1 MSKEVATIWLT
12 NYCNMDCT
20 YCYENKKKH
29 EKMSGYKAR
38 EVIKFIKKRIEVN
51 RLSEYIIRFHG
62 GEPLLN
68 AEAIQIFLRELKSVK
83 KCKIRYYITTNGTLY
98 NEKIE
103 KILVHMDEIS
113 ISIDGNKKIHDQQRI
128 DKNGNGTFDLVIK
141 NYEKIKQVN
150 QNTSIRMTITPNNID
165 FLFES
170 IKELEFHYR
179 IKRFIPQIDFTAK
192 WNEEHYD
199 SLILQ
204 FTRIK
209 KYGVFLSF
217 DNGYVGLLH
226 ISEIS
231 TNFVN
236 NINSYFSLGDKI
248 KVLIKKIDQGNK
260 FLFVSIKDL
269 PDELNPYKEILPSKK
284 IVSYLKDINF
294 SKLEKALPKMIE
306 EELEREDKN
315 D

>member
-1 MSKEVATIWLT
+1 MKAN
-12 NYCNMDCT
+12 NYF
-20 YCYENKKKH
+20 
-29 EKMSGYKAR
+29 EKD
-38 EVIKFIKKRIEVN
+38 
-51 RLSEYIIRFHG
+51 
-62 GEPLLN
+62 
-68 AEAIQIFLRELKSVK
+68 QIVEGIV
-83 KCKIRYYITTNGTLY
+83 
-98 NEKIE
+98 
-103 KILVHMDEIS
+103 
-113 ISIDGNKKIHDQQRI
+113 
-128 DKNGNGTFDLVIK
+128 
-141 NYEKIKQVN
+141 
-150 QNTSIRMTITPNNID
+150 
-165 FLFES
+165 
-170 IKELEFHYR
+170 
-179 IKRFIPQIDFTAK
+179 
-192 WNEEHYD
+192 
-199 SLILQ
+199 
-204 FTRIK
+204 TRIK

-306 EELEREDKN
+306 EELERENKN

>member
-1 MSKEVATIWLT
+1 MKAN
-12 NYCNMDCT
+12 NYF
-20 YCYENKKKH
+20 
-29 EKMSGYKAR
+29 EKD
-38 EVIKFIKKRIEVN
+38 
-51 RLSEYIIRFHG
+51 
-62 GEPLLN
+62 
-68 AEAIQIFLRELKSVK
+68 QIVEGIV
-83 KCKIRYYITTNGTLY
+83 
-98 NEKIE
+98 
-103 KILVHMDEIS
+103 
-113 ISIDGNKKIHDQQRI
+113 
-128 DKNGNGTFDLVIK
+128 
-141 NYEKIKQVN
+141 
-150 QNTSIRMTITPNNID
+150 
-165 FLFES
+165 
-170 IKELEFHYR
+170 
-179 IKRFIPQIDFTAK
+179 
-192 WNEEHYD
+192 
-199 SLILQ
+199 
-204 FTRIK
+204 TRIK

-248 KVLIKKIDQGNK
+248 KVLIKKIDQCNK

>member
-1 MSKEVATIWLT
+1 MKAN
-12 NYCNMDCT
+12 NYF
-20 YCYENKKKH
+20 
-29 EKMSGYKAR
+29 EKD
-38 EVIKFIKKRIEVN
+38 
-51 RLSEYIIRFHG
+51 
-62 GEPLLN
+62 
-68 AEAIQIFLRELKSVK
+68 QIVEGIV
-83 KCKIRYYITTNGTLY
+83 
-98 NEKIE
+98 
-103 KILVHMDEIS
+103 
-113 ISIDGNKKIHDQQRI
+113 
-128 DKNGNGTFDLVIK
+128 
-141 NYEKIKQVN
+141 
-150 QNTSIRMTITPNNID
+150 
-165 FLFES
+165 
-170 IKELEFHYR
+170 
-179 IKRFIPQIDFTAK
+179 
-192 WNEEHYD
+192 
-199 SLILQ
+199 
-204 FTRIK
+204 TRIK

-236 NINSYFSLGDKI
+236 NISSYFSLGDKI

>member
-1 MSKEVATIWLT
+1 MKAN
-12 NYCNMDCT
+12 NYF
-20 YCYENKKKH
+20 
-29 EKMSGYKAR
+29 EKD
-38 EVIKFIKKRIEVN
+38 
-51 RLSEYIIRFHG
+51 
-62 GEPLLN
+62 
-68 AEAIQIFLRELKSVK
+68 QIVEGIV
-83 KCKIRYYITTNGTLY
+83 
-98 NEKIE
+98 
-103 KILVHMDEIS
+103 
-113 ISIDGNKKIHDQQRI
+113 
-128 DKNGNGTFDLVIK
+128 
-141 NYEKIKQVN
+141 
-150 QNTSIRMTITPNNID
+150 
-165 FLFES
+165 
-170 IKELEFHYR
+170 
-179 IKRFIPQIDFTAK
+179 
-192 WNEEHYD
+192 
-199 SLILQ
+199 
-204 FTRIK
+204 TRIK

-294 SKLEKALPKMIE
+294 SKLEQALPKMIE

>member
-1 MSKEVATIWLT
+1 MKAN
-12 NYCNMDCT
+12 NYF
-20 YCYENKKKH
+20 
-29 EKMSGYKAR
+29 EKD
-38 EVIKFIKKRIEVN
+38 
-51 RLSEYIIRFHG
+51 
-62 GEPLLN
+62 
-68 AEAIQIFLRELKSVK
+68 QIVEGIV
-83 KCKIRYYITTNGTLY
+83 
-98 NEKIE
+98 
-103 KILVHMDEIS
+103 
-113 ISIDGNKKIHDQQRI
+113 
-128 DKNGNGTFDLVIK
+128 
-141 NYEKIKQVN
+141 
-150 QNTSIRMTITPNNID
+150 
-165 FLFES
+165 
-170 IKELEFHYR
+170 
-179 IKRFIPQIDFTAK
+179 
-192 WNEEHYD
+192 
-199 SLILQ
+199 
-204 FTRIK
+204 TRIK

-294 SKLEKALPKMIE
+294 SKLKKALPKMIE

>member
-1 MSKEVATIWLT
+1 MKAN
-12 NYCNMDCT
+12 NYF
-20 YCYENKKKH
+20 
-29 EKMSGYKAR
+29 EKD
-38 EVIKFIKKRIEVN
+38 
-51 RLSEYIIRFHG
+51 
-62 GEPLLN
+62 
-68 AEAIQIFLRELKSVK
+68 QIVEGV
-83 KCKIRYYITTNGTLY
+83 
-98 NEKIE
+98 
-103 KILVHMDEIS
+103 V
-113 ISIDGNKKIHDQQRI
+113 
-128 DKNGNGTFDLVIK
+128 
-141 NYEKIKQVN
+141 
-150 QNTSIRMTITPNNID
+150 
-165 FLFES
+165 
-170 IKELEFHYR
+170 
-179 IKRFIPQIDFTAK
+179 
-192 WNEEHYD
+192 
-199 SLILQ
+199 
-204 FTRIK
+204 TRIK

>member
-1 MSKEVATIWLT
+1 MKAN
-12 NYCNMDCT
+12 NYF
-20 YCYENKKKH
+20 
-29 EKMSGYKAR
+29 EKD
-38 EVIKFIKKRIEVN
+38 
-51 RLSEYIIRFHG
+51 
-62 GEPLLN
+62 
-68 AEAIQIFLRELKSVK
+68 QIVEGIVTK
-83 KCKIRYYITTNGTLY
+83 
-98 NEKIE
+98 
-103 KILVHMDEIS
+103 
-113 ISIDGNKKIHDQQRI
+113 
-128 DKNGNGTFDLVIK
+128 
-141 NYEKIKQVN
+141 
-150 QNTSIRMTITPNNID
+150 
-165 FLFES
+165 
-170 IKELEFHYR
+170 
-179 IKRFIPQIDFTAK
+179 
-192 WNEEHYD
+192 
-199 SLILQ
+199 
-204 FTRIK
+204 IK

>member
-1 MSKEVATIWLT
+1 MKAN
-12 NYCNMDCT
+12 NYF
-20 YCYENKKKH
+20 
-29 EKMSGYKAR
+29 EKD
-38 EVIKFIKKRIEVN
+38 
-51 RLSEYIIRFHG
+51 
-62 GEPLLN
+62 
-68 AEAIQIFLRELKSVK
+68 QIVEGIV
-83 KCKIRYYITTNGTLY
+83 
-98 NEKIE
+98 
-103 KILVHMDEIS
+103 
-113 ISIDGNKKIHDQQRI
+113 
-128 DKNGNGTFDLVIK
+128 
-141 NYEKIKQVN
+141 
-150 QNTSIRMTITPNNID
+150 
-165 FLFES
+165 
-170 IKELEFHYR
+170 
-179 IKRFIPQIDFTAK
+179 
-192 WNEEHYD
+192 
-199 SLILQ
+199 
-204 FTRIK
+204 TRIK

-217 DNGYVGLLH
+217 DNGYVGLLQ

-294 SKLEKALPKMIE
+294 SKLEKALPKMID

>member
-1 MSKEVATIWLT
+1 MW
-12 NYCNMDCT
+12 
-20 YCYENKKKH
+20 
-29 EKMSGYKAR
+29 
-38 EVIKFIKKRIEVN
+38 
-51 RLSEYIIRFHG
+51 
-62 GEPLLN
+62 
-68 AEAIQIFLRELKSVK
+68 
-83 KCKIRYYITTNGTLY
+83 YY
-98 NEKIE
+98 
-103 KILVHMDEIS
+103 
-113 ISIDGNKKIHDQQRI
+113 
-128 DKNGNGTFDLVIK
+128 
-141 NYEKIKQVN
+141 
-150 QNTSIRMTITPNNID
+150 
-165 FLFES
+165 
-170 IKELEFHYR
+170 
-179 IKRFIPQIDFTAK
+179 
-192 WNEEHYD
+192 
-199 SLILQ
+199 
-204 FTRIK
+204 
-209 KYGVFLSF
+209 VFLSF

>member
-1 MSKEVATIWLT
+1 MKAN
-12 NYCNMDCT
+12 NYF
-20 YCYENKKKH
+20 
-29 EKMSGYKAR
+29 EKD
-38 EVIKFIKKRIEVN
+38 
-51 RLSEYIIRFHG
+51 
-62 GEPLLN
+62 
-68 AEAIQIFLRELKSVK
+68 QIVEGIV
-83 KCKIRYYITTNGTLY
+83 
-98 NEKIE
+98 
-103 KILVHMDEIS
+103 
-113 ISIDGNKKIHDQQRI
+113 
-128 DKNGNGTFDLVIK
+128 
-141 NYEKIKQVN
+141 
-150 QNTSIRMTITPNNID
+150 
-165 FLFES
+165 
-170 IKELEFHYR
+170 
-179 IKRFIPQIDFTAK
+179 
-192 WNEEHYD
+192 
-199 SLILQ
+199 
-204 FTRIK
+204 TRIK

-284 IVSYLKDINF
+284 IMSYLKDINF

>member
-1 MSKEVATIWLT
+1 MKAN
-12 NYCNMDCT
+12 NYF
-20 YCYENKKKH
+20 
-29 EKMSGYKAR
+29 EKD
-38 EVIKFIKKRIEVN
+38 
-51 RLSEYIIRFHG
+51 
-62 GEPLLN
+62 
-68 AEAIQIFLRELKSVK
+68 QIVEGIV
-83 KCKIRYYITTNGTLY
+83 
-98 NEKIE
+98 
-103 KILVHMDEIS
+103 
-113 ISIDGNKKIHDQQRI
+113 
-128 DKNGNGTFDLVIK
+128 
-141 NYEKIKQVN
+141 
-150 QNTSIRMTITPNNID
+150 
-165 FLFES
+165 
-170 IKELEFHYR
+170 
-179 IKRFIPQIDFTAK
+179 
-192 WNEEHYD
+192 
-199 SLILQ
+199 
-204 FTRIK
+204 TRIK

-284 IVSYLKDINF
+284 ILSYLKDINF

>member
-1 MSKEVATIWLT
+1 MKAN
-12 NYCNMDCT
+12 NYF
-20 YCYENKKKH
+20 
-29 EKMSGYKAR
+29 EKD
-38 EVIKFIKKRIEVN
+38 
-51 RLSEYIIRFHG
+51 
-62 GEPLLN
+62 
-68 AEAIQIFLRELKSVK
+68 QIVEGIV
-83 KCKIRYYITTNGTLY
+83 
-98 NEKIE
+98 
-103 KILVHMDEIS
+103 
-113 ISIDGNKKIHDQQRI
+113 
-128 DKNGNGTFDLVIK
+128 
-141 NYEKIKQVN
+141 
-150 QNTSIRMTITPNNID
+150 
-165 FLFES
+165 
-170 IKELEFHYR
+170 
-179 IKRFIPQIDFTAK
+179 
-192 WNEEHYD
+192 
-199 SLILQ
+199 
-204 FTRIK
+204 TRIK

-217 DNGYVGLLH
+217 DNGYVGMLH

>member
-1 MSKEVATIWLT
+1 MKAN
-12 NYCNMDCT
+12 NYF
-20 YCYENKKKH
+20 
-29 EKMSGYKAR
+29 EKD
-38 EVIKFIKKRIEVN
+38 
-51 RLSEYIIRFHG
+51 
-62 GEPLLN
+62 
-68 AEAIQIFLRELKSVK
+68 QIVEGIV
-83 KCKIRYYITTNGTLY
+83 
-98 NEKIE
+98 
-103 KILVHMDEIS
+103 
-113 ISIDGNKKIHDQQRI
+113 
-128 DKNGNGTFDLVIK
+128 
-141 NYEKIKQVN
+141 
-150 QNTSIRMTITPNNID
+150 
-165 FLFES
+165 
-170 IKELEFHYR
+170 
-179 IKRFIPQIDFTAK
+179 
-192 WNEEHYD
+192 
-199 SLILQ
+199 
-204 FTRIK
+204 TRIK

-294 SKLEKALPKMIE
+294 SKLEKALPKMVE

>member
-1 MSKEVATIWLT
+1 MKAN
-12 NYCNMDCT
+12 NYF
-20 YCYENKKKH
+20 
-29 EKMSGYKAR
+29 EKD
-38 EVIKFIKKRIEVN
+38 
-51 RLSEYIIRFHG
+51 
-62 GEPLLN
+62 
-68 AEAIQIFLRELKSVK
+68 QIVEGIV
-83 KCKIRYYITTNGTLY
+83 
-98 NEKIE
+98 
-103 KILVHMDEIS
+103 
-113 ISIDGNKKIHDQQRI
+113 
-128 DKNGNGTFDLVIK
+128 
-141 NYEKIKQVN
+141 
-150 QNTSIRMTITPNNID
+150 
-165 FLFES
+165 
-170 IKELEFHYR
+170 
-179 IKRFIPQIDFTAK
+179 
-192 WNEEHYD
+192 
-199 SLILQ
+199 
-204 FTRIK
+204 TRIK

-217 DNGYVGLLH
+217 DYGYVGLLH

>member
-1 MSKEVATIWLT
+1 MKAN
-12 NYCNMDCT
+12 NYF
-20 YCYENKKKH
+20 
-29 EKMSGYKAR
+29 EKD
-38 EVIKFIKKRIEVN
+38 
-51 RLSEYIIRFHG
+51 
-62 GEPLLN
+62 
-68 AEAIQIFLRELKSVK
+68 QIVEGIV
-83 KCKIRYYITTNGTLY
+83 
-98 NEKIE
+98 
-103 KILVHMDEIS
+103 
-113 ISIDGNKKIHDQQRI
+113 
-128 DKNGNGTFDLVIK
+128 
-141 NYEKIKQVN
+141 
-150 QNTSIRMTITPNNID
+150 
-165 FLFES
+165 
-170 IKELEFHYR
+170 
-179 IKRFIPQIDFTAK
+179 
-192 WNEEHYD
+192 
-199 SLILQ
+199 
-204 FTRIK
+204 TRIK

-269 PDELNPYKEILPSKK
+269 PDELNPYNKILPSKK

>member
-1 MSKEVATIWLT
+1 MKAN
-12 NYCNMDCT
+12 NYF
-20 YCYENKKKH
+20 
-29 EKMSGYKAR
+29 EKD
-38 EVIKFIKKRIEVN
+38 
-51 RLSEYIIRFHG
+51 
-62 GEPLLN
+62 
-68 AEAIQIFLRELKSVK
+68 QIVEGIV
-83 KCKIRYYITTNGTLY
+83 
-98 NEKIE
+98 
-103 KILVHMDEIS
+103 
-113 ISIDGNKKIHDQQRI
+113 
-128 DKNGNGTFDLVIK
+128 
-141 NYEKIKQVN
+141 
-150 QNTSIRMTITPNNID
+150 
-165 FLFES
+165 
-170 IKELEFHYR
+170 
-179 IKRFIPQIDFTAK
+179 
-192 WNEEHYD
+192 
-199 SLILQ
+199 
-204 FTRIK
+204 TRIK

-306 EELEREDKN
+306 EEIEREDKN

>member
-1 MSKEVATIWLT
+1 MKAN
-12 NYCNMDCT
+12 NYF
-20 YCYENKKKH
+20 
-29 EKMSGYKAR
+29 EKD
-38 EVIKFIKKRIEVN
+38 
-51 RLSEYIIRFHG
+51 
-62 GEPLLN
+62 
-68 AEAIQIFLRELKSVK
+68 QIVEGIV
-83 KCKIRYYITTNGTLY
+83 
-98 NEKIE
+98 
-103 KILVHMDEIS
+103 
-113 ISIDGNKKIHDQQRI
+113 
-128 DKNGNGTFDLVIK
+128 
-141 NYEKIKQVN
+141 
-150 QNTSIRMTITPNNID
+150 
-165 FLFES
+165 
-170 IKELEFHYR
+170 
-179 IKRFIPQIDFTAK
+179 
-192 WNEEHYD
+192 
-199 SLILQ
+199 
-204 FTRIK
+204 TRIK

-217 DNGYVGLLH
+217 DSGYVGLLH

>member
-1 MSKEVATIWLT
+1 MKAN
-12 NYCNMDCT
+12 NYF
-20 YCYENKKKH
+20 
-29 EKMSGYKAR
+29 EKD
-38 EVIKFIKKRIEVN
+38 
-51 RLSEYIIRFHG
+51 
-62 GEPLLN
+62 
-68 AEAIQIFLRELKSVK
+68 QIVEGIV
-83 KCKIRYYITTNGTLY
+83 
-98 NEKIE
+98 
-103 KILVHMDEIS
+103 
-113 ISIDGNKKIHDQQRI
+113 
-128 DKNGNGTFDLVIK
+128 
-141 NYEKIKQVN
+141 
-150 QNTSIRMTITPNNID
+150 
-165 FLFES
+165 
-170 IKELEFHYR
+170 
-179 IKRFIPQIDFTAK
+179 
-192 WNEEHYD
+192 
-199 SLILQ
+199 
-204 FTRIK
+204 TRIK

-294 SKLEKALPKMIE
+294 SKLEKALSKMIE

>member
-1 MSKEVATIWLT
+1 MKT
-12 NYCNMDCT
+12 NNYF
-20 YCYENKKKH
+20 
-29 EKMSGYKAR
+29 EKD
-38 EVIKFIKKRIEVN
+38 
-51 RLSEYIIRFHG
+51 
-62 GEPLLN
+62 
-68 AEAIQIFLRELKSVK
+68 QIVEGIV
-83 KCKIRYYITTNGTLY
+83 
-98 NEKIE
+98 
-103 KILVHMDEIS
+103 
-113 ISIDGNKKIHDQQRI
+113 
-128 DKNGNGTFDLVIK
+128 
-141 NYEKIKQVN
+141 
-150 QNTSIRMTITPNNID
+150 
-165 FLFES
+165 
-170 IKELEFHYR
+170 
-179 IKRFIPQIDFTAK
+179 
-192 WNEEHYD
+192 
-199 SLILQ
+199 
-204 FTRIK
+204 TRIK